1 MALTLSSAARLAN
14 PNFGNIEQLGQDIGS
29 LSARRRQRGMLTDL
43 LGPAL
48 DPMAT
53 PEQLRQSAMGA
64 LNMGQQDLALQ
75 LGGMASQAA
84 ERTKLEAARQNL
96 ERAAIA
102 KAGAGTEIASALT
115 GADIPTL
122 REYLMGQS
130 EPFTLSPGEIRYSGS
145 TVIARGATPTPDIG
159 TTISEW
165 IKPDNPN
172 EVVYQ
177 TVQSEDGKTL
187 QLGSNIALTAEQLR
201 GLQRKPKPSTSIN
214 VSTAEAA
221 DEAYAVGAAKGLA
234 ERDLETVGLSDTA
247 LTTLNDIAEARAVLS
262 EVDGG
267 DILGFA
273 AKEANTVK
281 KALVGLM
288 GALGVSEN
296 NNVYQSLVAQTS
308 AVDMVNVFTQNF
320 VRPRMEATKGAITER
335 EFDIFM
341 ASVPNLLQTEG
352 GYKQVLRYMERAAT
366 AQILLSNHLSENM
379 QSGKK
384 ARAARR
390 QWDSFSRQ
398 FPTVGLSTIAM
409 TDLWKDFKK
418 DGFDKNKAQFEFDH
432 PNGQERVI
440 QTYEQITKLAA
451 RRKPPISTVEQLRR
465 LFEGRNAA
473 YVPTSSI
480 SGS

>member
-1 MALTLSSAARLAN
+1 MALGEITRQLAGFRLPGLRDAA
-14 PNFGNIEQLGQDIGS
+14 EQIGS
-29 LSARRRQRGMLTDL
+29 AQAMGRRRGMLTEL
-43 LGPAL
+43 LAPAL

-53 PEQLRQSAMGA
+53 AEQLRQSATQA
-64 LNMGQQDLALQ
+64 LNIGEQDLAVQ
-75 LGGMASQAA
+75 LGGMASKASEA
-84 ERTKLEAARQNL
+84 ERLKKMRSNL
-96 ERAAIA
+96 ETAAIA
-102 KAGAGTEIASALT
+102 KAGQNTEIASALT

-130 EPFTLSPGEIRYSGS
+130 EPFTLGPGEIRFSGS
-145 TVIARGATPTPDIG
+145 EVIARGATPTPDIG

-165 IKPDNPN
+165 IRPDNPN

-177 TVQSEDGKTL
+177 TVQSKTGQTL
-187 QLGSNIALTAEQLR
+187 QLGSNTPLTAEQLS
-201 GLQRKPKPSTSIN
+201 GLQRKSKPSTSIS
-214 VSTAEAA
+214 VSTAQKA
-221 DEAYAVGAAKGLA
+221 DEAYAVEAAEGQA

-262 EVDGG
+262 RVDGG

-288 GALGVSEN
+288 GALGVSED
-296 NNVYQSLVAQTS
+296 NNVYQSLVAQNS

-335 EFDIFM
+335 EFDVFM

-366 AQILLSNHLSENM
+366 AQLLLSNHLSENM

-384 ARAARR
+384 AAAARR
-390 QWDSFSRQ
+390 QWESFSRQ

-440 QTYEQITKLAA
+440 QTYEQIISLAA
-451 RRKPPISTVEQLRR
+451 GRNPPISPTEQLRR

-473 YVPTSSI
+473 YVPSSSI

>member
-1 MALTLSSAARLAN
+1 
-14 PNFGNIEQLGQDIGS
+14 
-29 LSARRRQRGMLTDL
+29 
-43 LGPAL
+43 
-48 DPMAT
+48 
-53 PEQLRQSAMGA
+53 
-64 LNMGQQDLALQ
+64 
-75 LGGMASQAA
+75 
-84 ERTKLEAARQNL
+84 
-96 ERAAIA
+96 
-102 KAGAGTEIASALT
+102 
-115 GADIPTL
+115 
-122 REYLMGQS
+122 MGQS
-130 EPFTLSPGEIRYSGS
+130 EPFTLGPGEIRYRGS
-145 TVIARGATPTPDIG
+145 EVIARGATPTPDIG

-165 IKPDNPN
+165 ISPDNPN

-177 TVQSEDGKTL
+177 TVQSKDGKTL
-187 QLGSNIALTAEQLR
+187 QLGSNIALTAEQLD
-201 GLQRKPKPSTSIN
+201 GLQRKPKPSQNIS
-214 VSTAEAA
+214 VSTAQKA
-221 DEAYAVGAAKGLA
+221 DEAYAVEAAEGQA

-262 EVDGG
+262 RVDGG

-288 GALGVSEN
+288 GALGVSKD
-296 NNVYQSLVAQTS
+296 NNVYESLVAQTS
-308 AVDMVNVFTQNF
+308 AVDMINVFTQNF

-335 EFDIFM
+335 EFDIFI

-366 AQILLSNHLSENM
+366 AQILFSNHLLENM
-379 QSGKK
+379 ESGKK
-384 ARAARR
+384 ARAART
-390 QWDSFSRQ
+390 QWESFSRQ
-398 FPTVGLSTIAM
+398 FPMVGLSTIAM

-451 RRKPPISTVEQLRR
+451 GRKPPISTVEQLRR

-473 YVPTSSI
+473 YVSSSI

>member
-84 ERTKLEAARQNL
+84 EKARLEAARKNL
-96 ERAAIA
+96 ERAAIV
-102 KAGAGTEIASALT
+102 KAGANTEIASALT

-165 IKPDNPN
+165 ISPDNPN

-177 TVQSEDGKTL
+177 TVQSKDGKTL
-187 QLGSNIALTAEQLR
+187 QLGSNIALTAEQLD
-201 GLQRKPKPSTSIN
+201 GLQRKPKPSTSIS
-214 VSTAEAA
+214 VSTAQRA
-221 DEAYAVGAAKGLA
+221 DEAYAVEAAEGQA
-234 ERDLETVGLSDTA
+234 EKDLETVRLSDTA

-262 EVDGG
+262 RVDGG

-288 GALGVSEN
+288 GALGVSED
-296 NNVYQSLVAQTS
+296 NNVYESLVAQTS
-308 AVDMVNVFTQNF
+308 AVDMINVFTQNF

-335 EFDIFM
+335 EFDVFM

-440 QTYEQITKLAA
+440 QTYEQIVSLAA
-451 RRKPPISTVEQLRR
+451 ARERPISPTEQLRR
-465 LFEGRNAA
+465 LFEERNAA
-473 YVPTSSI
+473 YVPSSSI